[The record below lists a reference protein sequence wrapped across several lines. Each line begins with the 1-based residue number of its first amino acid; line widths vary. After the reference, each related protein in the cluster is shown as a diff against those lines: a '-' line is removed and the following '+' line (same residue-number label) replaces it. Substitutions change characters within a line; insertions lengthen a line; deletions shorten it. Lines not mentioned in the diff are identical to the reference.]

1 LLADEGIFPQL
12 ILTIDSRKYTQLWDF
27 IHEKVSINQLHI
39 KNIYKNELVNELYKK
54 ADALIYPSLFE
65 SFGLPI
71 IEARSFNL
79 PVLASELD
87 YVRDLI
93 DPEETFDPNS
103 PGSIFRAV
111 KRFMGHKTYQVDLNT
126 GIDFINLICRIP

>member
-1 LLADEGIFPQL
+1 MTQL
-12 ILTIDSRKYTQLWDF
+12 INF
-27 IHEKVSINQLHI
+27 IE
-39 KNIYKNELVNELYKK
+39 K

-65 SFGLPI
+65 SFGMPI

-93 DPEETFDPNS
+93 DPEGSFDPNS
-103 PGSIFRAV
+103 PVSIARAV
-111 KRFMGHKTYQVDLNT
+111 KRFMGHKTNKAHLTT
-126 GIDFINLICRIP
+126 GTDFINLVS